1 MENKERKDKMKNIGK
16 RVWKEWKQFWRDE
29 DAMGSVEIILIIV
42 VLVGLVL
49 IFRGQVTTLI
59 TNAFKQIKGDEAE
72 IDQKNSIS
80 GAY

>member
-1 MENKERKDKMKNIGK
+1 MMKNMMK
-16 RVWKEWKQFWRDE
+16 RAWQEWKQFWKDE

-49 IFRGQVTTLI
+49 IFRGQVTSLI

-72 IDQKNSIS
+72 IDQKNSIK

>member
-1 MENKERKDKMKNIGK
+1 MKNLKK
-16 RVWKEWKQFWRDE
+16 RAWQEWKQFWKDE
-29 DAMGSVEIILIIV
+29 NAMGSVEIILIIV

-49 IFRGQVTTLI
+49 IFRGQVTKLI

>member
-1 MENKERKDKMKNIGK
+1 MKRVNDINK
-16 RVWKEWKQFWRDE
+16 RVWQEWKRFWREE

-72 IDQKNSIS
+72 IDTKNSIS